1 MAIRLALGHLEGF
14 DDTVATFAQQ
24 LMRSATCRAS

>member
-1 MAIRLALGHLEGF
+1 MSMRLALGHLEGF

-24 LMRSATCRAS
+24 LGLTSVQ